1 MLIPEFETLMI
12 THHPTVLRT
21 ACRLLG
27 RIEDAEDAA
36 QQVFLRLLRS
46 RSEWRDV
53 GPWLYRVTVNV
64 CNDFYRR
71 RKLMTELSPKGRYRP
86 RSGER
91 TAKPANTTHG
101 KGGFR
106 PAHKARTRSSRFA
119 PHQGVFCRGNRPD
132 SEPERSNRSKPNPR
146 SSGEA
151 CASSARP
158 PAAWFS
164 EWNRISK
171 KPDFPVRRAIR
182 DSTASIRKPRVVE
195 QTEFAE
201 NGRLRFPDRYFAG

>member
-71 RKLMTELSPKGRYRP
+71 RKLMTELSPNRADTAPDPESALRIRQTQHMVRGALGLLTRREQEAVVLRHIKEFFAAETAQILNLNAATVRSRTHLARAKLAHHLRDLQPRGFPNGIAFRRSRISRSEGRSETPRH
-86 RSGER
+86 RSG
-91 TAKPANTTHG
+91 
-101 KGGFR
+101 
-106 PAHKARTRSSRFA
+106 SR
-119 PHQGVFCRGNRPD
+119 V
-132 SEPERSNRSKPNPR
+132 
-146 SSGEA
+146 
-151 CASSARP
+151 
-158 PAAWFS
+158 
-164 EWNRISK
+164 
-171 KPDFPVRRAIR
+171 
-182 DSTASIRKPRVVE
+182 
-195 QTEFAE
+195 
-201 NGRLRFPDRYFAG
+201 